1 MWGKKGQTI
10 LEPNF
15 SPVKVNGVN
24 SIKVQQ
30 RLNFLACSLLYI
42 AYQEL
47 YKHLCRLCFVSV
59 PLETAQVSLHSLA
72 FVEDASRICSLP
84 CPGNIAQILIWKLV
98 KLHAWNKVGDFGMP
112 VFYFTVYLK
121 C

>member
-59 PLETAQVSLHSLA
+59 PA
-72 FVEDASRICSLP
+72 
-84 CPGNIAQILIWKLV
+84 
-98 KLHAWNKVGDFGMP
+98 
-112 VFYFTVYLK
+112 
-121 C
+121 